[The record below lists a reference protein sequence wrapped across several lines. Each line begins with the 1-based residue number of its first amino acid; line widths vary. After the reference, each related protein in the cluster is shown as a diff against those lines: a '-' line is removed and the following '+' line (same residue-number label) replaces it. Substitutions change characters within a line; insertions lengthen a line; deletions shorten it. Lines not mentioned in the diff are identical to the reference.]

1 MDSTAEKVIALWESA
16 SSDSDAGRFH
26 EAIVGF
32 ERARRLLEEARS
44 GGGEPGGGSNRV
56 CAVLE
61 ALLERVRAE
70 LTDHV
75 ALLEGNH
82 FLALGLKRGA
92 APKTTKKAWR
102 AFALLYHPDKT
113 RKVADTSALFR
124 AGQAAHESLSDPD
137 RAAAYMPNVRP
148 EQWLACRAAET
159 RRLAVLERRQQAAV
173 GAAAQPKAAE
183 ATAAAE
189 SFFATKNSHR
199 SRGGWRWLR
208 VEELSA
214 LKVGELVAQL
224 AAVGLAGAVR
234 PGSERAELERVYL
247 AAAATARSST
257 CGSKDSEAGSRGQ
270 QPPLRAADR
279 HGAGKN
285 SNPGKAFATQAQA
298 KEPSSKKQPSE
309 KAKATSGHAK
319 MGTPGIVP
327 EPPVPRPEGGLR
339 VTKEALRRH
348 EERMFGRRRAT
359 AAGGLAAN
367 VNISGAE
374 GGGEAA
380 ASTASPPPPRKEH
393 KEDKSSSSNNNF
405 ASGGDIAAAYSAAYA
420 AGSCRGEESSNGEG
434 AEWRRVASLSSLA
447 REAFGRPSAAAED
460 DSEQKDLAPRWG
472 RPKAQGHFLDS
483 EDDEDAE
490 SLGEAEVNVTE
501 KVKEA
506 TDNFGYE
513 SERSPA
519 GADPGVALQWGRA
532 RHFSSG
538 GSDSED
544 EDDEDE
550 DGGDVEWNFAFDVT
564 LLRWG
569 GKGRNENDVE
579 DKAYIDK
586 EIGMGSSTKAQSP
599 SKTLRDL
606 RDHLSRRQR
615 GEEEYSAASTDDLL
629 GRPAELNVKANKG
642 NTRPSHD

>member
-1 MDSTAEKVIALWESA
+1 
-16 SSDSDAGRFH
+16 
-26 EAIVGF
+26 
-32 ERARRLLEEARS
+32 
-44 GGGEPGGGSNRV
+44 
-56 CAVLE
+56 
-61 ALLERVRAE
+61 LLERVRAE

-189 SFFATKNSHR
+189 SFFATQNSYR

-208 VEELSA
+208 AEELSA
-214 LKVGELVAQL
+214 LKVGEVVAQL

-247 AAAATARSST
+247 AAAATARSAT
-257 CGSKDSEAGSRGQ
+257 CGSKDSE
-270 QPPLRAADR
+270 DR
-279 HGAGKN
+279 HGAGES
-285 SNPGKAFATQAQA
+285 SNPGKAFPAQAQA
-298 KEPSSKKQPSE
+298 KEPISKKKTSE
-309 KAKATSGHAK
+309 KTKATPGHAK

-393 KEDKSSSSNNNF
+393 KEDKSSSSSNNF

-434 AEWRRVASLSSLA
+434 AEWRRVASLSGLA

-460 DSEQKDLAPRWG
+460 DSDQNDLAPRWG

-501 KVKEA
+501 EVKEA
-506 TDNFGYE
+506 TDDDFSYE
-513 SERSPA
+513 SERIPA

-550 DGGDVEWNFAFDVT
+550 DGGDVEWSFAFDVT

-569 GKGRNENDVE
+569 GKGRNEDDVE
-579 DKAYIDK
+579 DKADIDK
-586 EIGMGSSTKAQSP
+586 EIGMGSSTKALPP

-615 GEEEYSAASTDDLL
+615 GEEECSAESTGDLL
-629 GRPAELNVKANKG
+629 GRPAELKVKANS
-642 NTRPSHD
+642 NSN